1 MMELDELRRTAHEF
15 VDLTDHMLVAA
26 QSGLW
31 DEFLDVHAARE
42 QQMGILELEAGDS
55 LLRKLPEL
63 RPDFE
68 RALETSLHIDELA
81 RARRD
86 DLGEN
91 LASFQAQRRLHSAY
105 R

>member
-1 MMELDELRRTAHEF
+1 MELDELRRAALEF
-15 VDLTDHMLVAA
+15 VALTNQMLGAA

-31 DEFLDVHAARE
+31 DVFLDVHATRE
-42 QQMGILELEAGDS
+42 QQMAVLEREAGTT

-68 RALETSLHIDELA
+68 QALETSLHIDELA

-86 DLGEN
+86 DLGDN
-91 LASFQAQRRLHSAY
+91 LASFQAQRRLHSVY